1 MDYQK
6 IINLYYPAETE
17 LRRILLTHSQDV
29 TSRALSIAANHSE
42 LHLDIP
48 FIREAAMLH
57 DLGIFLTD
65 APSIQCFGKQ
75 PYICHGILGAQL
87 LRELGY
93 ERHARV
99 CERHTGAGITRQ
111 AIQSQQ
117 LPLPLQDFLPETMEE
132 QLQVIDDLLIPCV
145 TRTQMNIRDHQVI
158 NRLHRNQ
165 NPPSGAAETGSW
177 LPLPAPG
184 SSRRSS
190 SGQDPSYSLSLHLLR
205 RAPASH

>member
-132 QLQVIDDLLIPCV
+132 QLICYSDKFYSKSHLERVRNVEQAAKSLEKFGTDSVQRFMHWV
-145 TRTQMNIRDHQVI
+145 QMF
-158 NRLHRNQ
+158 
-165 NPPSGAAETGSW
+165 E
-177 LPLPAPG
+177 
-184 SSRRSS
+184 
-190 SGQDPSYSLSLHLLR
+190 
-205 RAPASH
+205 